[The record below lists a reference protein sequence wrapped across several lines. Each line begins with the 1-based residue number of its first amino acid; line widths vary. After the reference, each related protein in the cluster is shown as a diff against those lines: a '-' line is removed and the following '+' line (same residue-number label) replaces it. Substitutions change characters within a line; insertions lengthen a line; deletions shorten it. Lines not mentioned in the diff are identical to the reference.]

1 MIYIVCKMSAI
12 LSQGVSVEIISEN
25 IFYLHWSAQQKLA
38 CTFMDKID
46 QERYF
51 MKSYAQFDFY
61 GASHYQSLW
70 YTWLYFNAY
79 YATICQ

>member
-1 MIYIVCKMSAI
+1 MSAI
-12 LSQGVSVEIISEN
+12 LTQGVSVEIISEN

-38 CTFMDKID
+38 CTFMDKTD
-46 QERYF
+46 QESYF

-70 YTWLYFNAY
+70 YTWLYFNTY